1 MKDIFTEA
9 QRLHSTQAP
18 FVLATLVRTQGST
31 PQKPGAKLLVRPDG
45 TIVGTLGGGCVEAE
59 VWQESKQVLEQ
70 GGHPAVRRFT
80 LSDELA
86 AASGM
91 VCGGTMDILIDPV
104 LSRRP
109 LLEHAQEVIAALDGG
124 PGVAI
129 ASRVAGTDLGAAL
142 LIREDGSQAGTLGHD
157 ALDTTAA
164 KHARELMAYGRCGLV
179 KADSGEELFI
189 ESFTSPPQLV
199 VAGGGH
205 IAKALAP
212 LAKSLGF
219 KVVIADDRAEYANSE
234 RFPQADE
241 IYVAHLVDSIKSMR
255 ITPNTAIVVA
265 TRGHKLDDVALLEA
279 ARSPAGYV
287 GLVGSQRKTLL
298 IFEHLVQEGIPV
310 ERLEQVHAPVGL
322 DIGARTPEE
331 IALSILAEVEMVRLG
346 GSGRSLKLPGKLLQK
361 ALEKAAKRAETPAVG

>member
-1 MKDIFTEA
+1 MKDIFSEA
-9 QRLHSTQAP
+9 RRLHSAREP

-70 GGHPAVRRFT
+70 GGQPAVRRFV

-86 AASGM
+86 AESGM

-104 LSRRP
+104 LQGRP
-109 LLEHAQEVIAALDGG
+109 LLEHAGEVLSALDGG
-124 PGVAI
+124 PAVAI
-129 ASRVAGTDLGAAL
+129 ASRIAGGALGASL
-142 LIREDGSQAGTLGHD
+142 LVREDGTRLGSLGD
-157 ALDTTAA
+157 EGLDRLAA
-164 KHARELMAYGRCGLV
+164 KHARELMAYGRCALV
-179 KADSGEELFI
+179 KAEAGEELFV

-199 VAGGGH
+199 VAGAGH

-219 KVVIADDRAEYANSE
+219 QVVIADDRSEYANRE

-241 IYVAHLVDSIKSMR
+241 IYVTHLVDAIKSMR

-279 ARSPAGYV
+279 ARSPAGFV

-298 IFEHLVQEGIPV
+298 IYEHLLQEGVPF

-322 DIGARTPEE
+322 DVGARTPEE
-331 IALSILAEVEMVRLG
+331 IALSIMAEVEMVRLG
-346 GSGRSLKLPGKLLQK
+346 GSGRPLKLPGKLLQK
-361 ALEKAAKRAETPAVG
+361 ALEKAGQKVKSPSLG